1 MNMKCS
7 WCGKLGLNASLF
19 AVTVFLCAGP
29 SPADAGQTG
38 VDSLGMTLCTA
49 EEDVYFSCPLPGNKI
64 VSVCASNNE
73 TPSSGYVQ
81 YRYGTPD
88 NMELLYPNKKAPPA
102 GKFFLVDASE
112 GSVNKS
118 IIKFKNGRYTY
129 LLAQAFSS
137 YLTVLK
143 DDKLLLRKNCEE
155 GGYAFI
161 SRKADQGIETVSKS
175 AEDFK

>member
-1 MNMKCS
+1 MSMKCS
-7 WCGKLGLNASLF
+7 WSGKLGLNTSLF
-19 AVTVFLCAGP
+19 AVIACLCAGP
-29 SPADAGQTG
+29 LDAGQTD
-38 VDSLGMTLCTA
+38 VDSLGMTLCAA

-64 VSVCASNNE
+64 VSVCASNNKA
-73 TPSSGYVQ
+73 PGSGYVQ

-88 NMELLYPNKKAPPA
+88 NMELLYPNKKAPPV

-112 GSVNKS
+112 GSVNKG

-129 LLAQAFSS
+129 LLAQAFVS

-143 DDKLLLRKNCEE
+143 DGKLLLRKNCEE

-161 SRKADQGIETVSKS
+161 SRKADQGMETVSKS

>member
-1 MNMKCS
+1 MSIKFS
-7 WCGKLGLNASLF
+7 WGRGLGLKASLF
-19 AVTVFLCAGP
+19 AVVVFLYAGP
-29 SPADAGQTG
+29 SYADSEQGD
-38 VDSLGMTLCTA
+38 VDSLGITLCAA

-64 VSVCASNNE
+64 VSVCASKND

-81 YRYGTPD
+81 YRYGVPD
-88 NMELLYPNKKAPPA
+88 NIELSYPSTKNPPE

-112 GSVNKS
+112 GSVNKG

-129 LLAQAFSS
+129 LLAQSFVS

-143 DDKLLLRKNCEE
+143 DGKLLLRKNCDE

-161 SRKADQGIETVSKS
+161 NRKADKGIEAMPKS
-175 AEDFK
+175 DEDFK